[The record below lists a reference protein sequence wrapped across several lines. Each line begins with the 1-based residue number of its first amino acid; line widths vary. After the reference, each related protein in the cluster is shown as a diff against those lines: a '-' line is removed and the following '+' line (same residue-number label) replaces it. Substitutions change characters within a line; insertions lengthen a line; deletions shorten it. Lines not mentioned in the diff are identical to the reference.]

1 MNSYYHDRDYT
12 GKRALKDF
20 FQIISMTEMVSL
32 LLFITMVAAFIFISI
47 WSGVLLITG
56 NTQGGGPLG
65 MIANVIIGIFN

>member
-1 MNSYYHDRDYT
+1 
-12 GKRALKDF
+12 
-20 FQIISMTEMVSL
+20 MTEMVSL